1 MLILFADAHMVVI
14 IIILTYQS
22 NELTRG
28 VNVIEALTDSKI
40 EELVN
45 GIEDKSD
52 LSHLNQHTRTALKL
66 LTIQQ

>member
-40 EELVN
+40 EDLVN
-45 GIEDKSD
+45 GIEDKSG

-66 LTIQQ
+66 STIQ